1 MIARKARSANLRAL
15 RAARTS
21 RRSTRRLR
29 VGREDGMSGGTVSN
43 DRATFK

>member
-1 MIARKARSANLRAL
+1 MIARRVRSANLRAL

-29 VGREDGMSGGTVSN
+29 VGREDGMSVGTVSN
-43 DRATFK
+43 GRVTFK